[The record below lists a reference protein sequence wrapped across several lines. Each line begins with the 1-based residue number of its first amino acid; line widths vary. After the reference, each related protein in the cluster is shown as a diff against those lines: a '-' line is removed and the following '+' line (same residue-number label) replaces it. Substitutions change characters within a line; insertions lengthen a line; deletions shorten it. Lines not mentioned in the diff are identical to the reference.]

1 MYYLYGYN
9 SILMQIDSIYNA
21 SCNMHTCVI
30 IDVQDYYDIDRFKT
44 TMIIILIRTAA
55 MAQWVRA
62 FARQVEGWMFESQ
75 PQQTIVVKTSCDSST
90 AKLWKVGASV
100 TGPPR
105 RPL

>member
-55 MAQWVRA
+55 MAQWVRVFTPQA
-62 FARQVEGWMFESQ
+62 EGWVLESQ

-90 AKLWKVGASV
+90 AKLLTVGASV
-100 TGPPR
+100 TGPQR
-105 RPL
+105 